1 MKKIM
6 FNFTS
11 SIESIDEENRS
22 LILAAKILQEL
33 GNDPGM
39 TTNDFYVR
47 LITQGHP
54 VDAHEQITLAAIA
67 IETMMSGEDE
77 FEETIH

>member
-1 MKKIM
+1 MKNIM

-11 SIESIDEENRS
+11 SIPSIDEENRS

-39 TTNDFYVR
+39 TTNDVYAR

-54 VDAHEQITLAAIA
+54 IDDHEQITLAAIA

-77 FEETIH
+77 FEETVH